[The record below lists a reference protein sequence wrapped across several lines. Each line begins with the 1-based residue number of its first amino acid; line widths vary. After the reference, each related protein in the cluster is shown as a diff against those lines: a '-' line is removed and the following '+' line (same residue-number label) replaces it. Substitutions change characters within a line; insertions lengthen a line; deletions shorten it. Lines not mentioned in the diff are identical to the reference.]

1 LISLGDLWT
10 VSIALSGL
18 ALLIMAGLIIT
29 RLVAE
34 RRQRA
39 SRAQRSK
46 LLPLL
51 LGNVC
56 DTTLLN
62 LRREGPDVLGQ
73 LTTELIELVRG
84 EERAQLVATATRL
97 GITDALRR
105 RLKVGPTRARV
116 AAAEVLGHFPDDH
129 CTAALEEALDDRD
142 SGVRLAAAQALAS
155 SDRAPPA
162 QLLIERL
169 RLGTTEHSMLM
180 VTLLGEVAR
189 ERPNEVRA
197 LIDQDEVPAPVRAA
211 AIEALGS
218 SGDYLLVG
226 VITALA
232 LAAND
237 DTPELP
243 RYLRALGAF
252 QHPAALPAITRGLT
266 SSTWWVRAAAAEAAG
281 RIGLSETAECL
292 RRMLDDGDWWVRF
305 RAGEALVRLGGPGQQ
320 LLAETCHCGSDRARD
335 AARLTL
341 AELAIAA

>member
-1 LISLGDLWT
+1 
-10 VSIALSGL
+10 
-18 ALLIMAGLIIT
+18 MAGLIVA

-51 LGNVC
+51 LGNAC
-56 DTTLLN
+56 DATLLE
-62 LRREGPDVLGQ
+62 LGREGPDVLRQ

-105 RLKVGPTRARV
+105 QLEVGPPRARV
-116 AAAEVLGHFPDDH
+116 IAAEVLGHFPDDH
-129 CTAALEEALDDRD
+129 CTAALEEALEDRD
-142 SGVRLAAAQALAS
+142 RSVRLAAALALAS

-169 RLGTTEHSMLM
+169 RLGTDEHSMLI
-180 VTLLGEVAR
+180 VTLLGEIAR
-189 ERPNEVRA
+189 ERPGEIRA
-197 LIDQDEVPAPVRAA
+197 LIEQDGVPAPVRAA

-218 SGDYLLVG
+218 TGDYLLVG

-232 LAAND
+232 LAAEDN
-237 DTPELP
+237 TPELP

-252 QHPAALPAITRGLT
+252 QHPAALPAITRGLA

-281 RIGLSETAECL
+281 RVGLFETAECL
-292 RRMLDDGDWWVRF
+292 RCMLDDGDWWVRF
-305 RAGEALVRLGGPGQQ
+305 RAGEALVRLGAPGQR
-320 LLAETCHCGSDRARD
+320 LLAETSHCGSDRARE
-335 AARLTL
+335 AAKLSL
-341 AELAIAA
+341 AEQAIAA